1 MRNYIIRRTLINV
14 PVILF
19 VATLVFFA
27 TSVLPGDY
35 VAQQI
40 AAQNPIPDDPEAQ
53 ARQIEQIR
61 AELGLDDNVVV
72 RYLKY
77 MGNLLRGDL
86 GESFQYRDP
95 ALDGFKQGLPYTLQL
110 SLMTLFIAVVTSVP
124 IGIIS
129 AIRQD
134 RPIDYILRVFA
145 ILALAAPNFWVATM
159 LLLYISTGGIPIP
172 FTPWEIGWGVD
183 ITGHPLLWEDPVES
197 MKLFIIPAVAGGL
210 ASGAGIMRLLRSQML
225 EVLRQDYVRTAWAKG
240 LRERV
245 IIVRHALKNALIP
258 VVTVLGLTIA
268 GLISGNVVF
277 EYLFNLPGVGNR
289 ILTAIRSRDVPVVQA
304 FVIVIATFVVFV
316 NLAID
321 LLYGVLDPRIRFS

>member
-1 MRNYIIRRTLINV
+1 MRNYIIRRTVINI

-27 TSVLPGDY
+27 TSVLPGDF
-35 VAQQI
+35 VATRI
-40 AAQNPIPDDPEAQ
+40 ISQNPIPEDPVAQ
-53 ARQIEQIR
+53 QEQIRQVR
-61 AELGLDDNVVV
+61 AELGLDDNVAV
-72 RYLKY
+72 RYVKY
-77 MGNLLRGDL
+77 IGNILRGDL
-86 GESFQYRDP
+86 GTSFQDRNS
-95 ALDGFKQGLPYTLQL
+95 AVSGFKEGLPYTLQL
-110 SLMTLFIAVVTSVP
+110 SLMTLFVAVVTSVP

-134 RPIDYILRVFA
+134 RPIDYFLRIFA

-159 LLLYISTGGIPIP
+159 LLLYISTGGIPLP
-172 FTPWEIGWGVD
+172 FVDWTIGWSVD
-183 ITGHPLLWEDPVES
+183 ITGHPLLWEDPVAS
-197 MKLFIIPAVAGGL
+197 FKLFIIPAVAGGL

-304 FVIVIATFVVFV
+304 FVLIIATFVVFV